1 MAAYTIMAGSAFV
14 VLLVFE
20 TITNLHTMQTREAV
34 EKFLA
39 EPPGDGLGLSVEGA
53 LTAMRVLGMI
63 AAGCA
68 TAAVILGYQVLRRSR
83 TARIGLTVISV
94 PLLFSGMVTGGFLS
108 SIVVACALLLWLPP
122 ARDWFAGRAAPSPP
136 QPRAF
141 ETLTPRAPGA
151 SGPSSAPTAPHA
163 PPPPTGPQP
172 MAGFGAPVPTHPPRP
187 VPRALPLS
195 GRPPPVLWA
204 CALTWCF
211 AGLGAVA
218 MAVGLAYLALAPD
231 TLLADVRQQNPDI
244 ADSGISDQMIIV
256 ATFIMGGA
264 LIVWAI
270 AAIVL
275 AVLLFRGVSWARM
288 LLLISNVGAL
298 GLLGLGAL
306 GQLVLMVPFLAAA
319 LTMTLLLRP
328 ETAAWVRR

>member
-20 TITNLHTMQTREAV
+20 TITNLHSLQTREAV
-34 EKFLA
+34 EKFLS

-68 TAAVILGYQVLRRSR
+68 TAAVILGYQVLRRSK
-83 TARIGLTVISV
+83 TARIGLTVLAL

-122 ARDWFAGRAAPSPP
+122 ARDWFAGRAAPRPP
-136 QPRAF
+136 EPRAF
-141 ETLTPRAPGA
+141 ASTTPTTPA
-151 SGPSSAPTAPHA
+151 A
-163 PPPPTGPQP
+163 PPAPPAPPTGPQP
-172 MAGFGAPVPTHPPRP
+172 MTGFGTPPAASPGRPAPH
-187 VPRALPLS
+187 AQPLS

-218 MAVGLAYLALAPD
+218 MAAGLAYLALAPD
-231 TLLADVRQQNPDI
+231 TLLADLREQNPDI
-244 ADSGISDQMIIV
+244 ADSGISDRMIIV
-256 ATFIMGGA
+256 ATFVMGGA
-264 LIVWAI
+264 VIVWAI
-270 AAIVL
+270 AAMVL
-275 AVLLFRGVSWARM
+275 AALLFRGVSWSRV
-288 LLLISNVGAL
+288 LLMISNVGAL
-298 GLLGLGAL
+298 GLLGLGTL